1 MNNFKKVS
9 SALALVL
16 AVAFSVVA
24 YDATSA
30 SLGTVEV
37 VPDGDLPTFSLEEQL
52 SSDYAVSIR
61 KKKTTKKA
69 DSEEEEI
76 EIDF

>member
-37 VPDGDLPTFSLEEQL
+37 VPDGDLPIFSLEEQM
-52 SSDYAVSIR
+52 SSDYAIKLR
-61 KKKTTKKA
+61 KKKTTKKNNT
-69 DSEEEEI
+69 EEEEL
-76 EIDF
+76 EIDI